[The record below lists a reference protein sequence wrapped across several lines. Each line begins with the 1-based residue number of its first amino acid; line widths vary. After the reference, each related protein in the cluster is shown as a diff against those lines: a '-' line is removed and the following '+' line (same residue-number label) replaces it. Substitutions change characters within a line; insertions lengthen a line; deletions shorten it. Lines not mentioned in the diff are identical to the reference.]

1 MNPPHATV
9 CWLCVGSDRS
19 SSSELPKL
27 LPAAGLPHNSEIQKN
42 QSRVQTLC
50 AALLVMCIVLTILI
64 GIGLAVQDPGTL
76 IAYAIFVGPAYLATG
91 VRALYGMSRE
101 DQPKASTLLL
111 TFLFSGVFHCDGR
124 CIVCHRIRHRILRVV
139 LDAVMSAHV
148 FTENV

>member
-27 LPAAGLPHNSEIQKN
+27 LPTTGLPHNSEIQKN

-111 TFLFSGVFHCDGR
+111 TFLFSGVFTAM
-124 CIVCHRIRHRILRVV
+124 
-139 LDAVMSAHV
+139 AVALFAIASVIAFFV
-148 FTENV
+148 WCLTQL